1 MLDSQL
7 YRRLSLAVAVLG
19 FMTMAGCAGQRAT
32 VASTDS
38 AQPADDGAS
47 KATAP
52 SPAGDAAS
60 KAAVPSPAR
69 DATSKAPEASPARV
83 SADAPKPL
91 HLVTLPRGTEIT
103 AVVEQ
108 TLASN
113 KNHWGDP
120 FAARIVKPVKV
131 DGKTVLPRGTE
142 VTGSVWEVKKNELK
156 VVLDSVVVHGVDC
169 DLSTHSRRPSDKD
182 QPKRRGQKKDNSK
195 LSARTQLTFKLSKA
209 AAVPVKA

>member
-7 YRRLSLAVAVLG
+7 YRRLSLAAAVLG

-60 KAAVPSPAR
+60 KAAVPSPAGDATSKAPVASPAR

-91 HLVTLPRGTEIT
+91 H
-103 AVVEQ
+103 
-108 TLASN
+108 
-113 KNHWGDP
+113 
-120 FAARIVKPVKV
+120 
-131 DGKTVLPRGTE
+131 
-142 VTGSVWEVKKNELK
+142 
-156 VVLDSVVVHGVDC
+156 
-169 DLSTHSRRPSDKD
+169 
-182 QPKRRGQKKDNSK
+182 
-195 LSARTQLTFKLSKA
+195 
-209 AAVPVKA
+209 